1 MCYINYSFFDS
12 LEDEMTAVIVLA
24 ILFAIATAGAI
35 GILLGDFLSKRI
47 KQRINDDKINTI
59 RKVRTKNPEVEANI
73 AENIKNLQQ
82 LVQKNPEEE
91 IRNAYVAALARLID
105 YETILRQIDRTLSL
119 YEKTPEPEK
128 KTVFEL
134 LINQYERLIETQI
147 NTEFAMALV
156 KAISR
161 QHTKD

>member
-1 MCYINYSFFDS
+1 M
-12 LEDEMTAVIVLA
+12 
-24 ILFAIATAGAI
+24 
-35 GILLGDFLSKRI
+35 
-47 KQRINDDKINTI
+47 
-59 RKVRTKNPEVEANI
+59 EANI

>member
-1 MCYINYSFFDS
+1 
-12 LEDEMTAVIVLA
+12 MTAVIVLA